1 MIRTRSLRARLTLT
15 VLALLTT
22 GLVGVPLVTW
32 GITRDAGAER
42 ARDRLDRFAAAAAT
56 SGTGL
61 GLYLV
66 REIARGHGGEVVY
79 QPPVDHSPTTFLIRV
94 PVAAN
99 A

>member
-1 MIRTRSLRARLTLT
+1 MGAQVRGDHVELRVTDA
-15 VLALLTT
+15 
-22 GLVGVPLVTW
+22 GHGVPDELVS
-32 GITRDAGAER
+32 
-42 ARDRLDRFAAAAAT
+42 RLFDRFAAAGAT

-79 QPPVDHSPTTFLIRV
+79 QPPVDDSPTTFLIRV
-94 PVAAN
+94 PVAAS